1 MSDYPMLISNK
12 LHSFRNFVPQNI
24 ITFFFIDEAEQRSEC
39 GNPCRVVATGDAAYF
54 SVLQKIDIEGEII

>member
-1 MSDYPMLISNK
+1 MKGGVYRILT
-12 LHSFRNFVPQNI
+12 FVPQNI

>member
-1 MSDYPMLISNK
+1 MLNYSVAE
-12 LHSFRNFVPQNI
+12 LR